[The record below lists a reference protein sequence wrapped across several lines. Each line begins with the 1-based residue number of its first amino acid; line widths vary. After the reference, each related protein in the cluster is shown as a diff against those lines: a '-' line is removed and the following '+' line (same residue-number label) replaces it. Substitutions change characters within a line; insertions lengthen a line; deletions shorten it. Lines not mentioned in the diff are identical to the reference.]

1 MHPSDGI
8 GLDVSELLQSAIS
21 DAGLPH
27 KVVAIVNDTVAC
39 LFTGV
44 SEEVNTKLGLII
56 GTGFNLSFL
65 RTSEHATQ
73 VPVIFLFDFDFGIQ
87 LVGIYLT
94 DLQLLMQKWAASV
107 TTASLTSI

>member
-8 GLDVSELLQSAIS
+8 GLDVSELLQNAIS
-21 DAGLPH
+21 EAGLPH

-65 RTSEHATQ
+65 RTSEDTTQ
-73 VPVIFLFDFDFGIQ
+73 VPVFCFDCGFGQ
-87 LVGIYLT
+87 LVGAYLT
-94 DLQLLMQKWAASV
+94 DLQRLTPKWAASA
-107 TTASLTSI
+107 TTASSTSI